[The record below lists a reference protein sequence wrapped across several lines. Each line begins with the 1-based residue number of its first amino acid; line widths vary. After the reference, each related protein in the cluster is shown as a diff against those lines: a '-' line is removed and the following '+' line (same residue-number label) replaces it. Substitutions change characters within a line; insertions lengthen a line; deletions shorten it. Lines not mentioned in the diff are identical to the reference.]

1 MADSGERKV
10 LTGFGGGHDG
20 SAEAATI
27 TESKPKPS
35 TGFTAARRHISDE
48 ETLTLTSVGVDI
60 GSSTSHLVF
69 SRLELER
76 EGTRYIISKR
86 EILAESEI
94 LLTPYVDET
103 TIDSDALG
111 SFIDAQYD
119 LAGLTRWDVD
129 TGALILTGV
138 AVRRR
143 NARAIA
149 DLFAQEAGRFVA
161 VSAGDALETT
171 MAAHGSGAAGR
182 SVVAGVTMNVDV
194 GGGTSK
200 IAICQGGKVRE
211 VTAIDVGAR
220 LLAMDDQLR
229 VQRIEEAG
237 RYYAKLEGIDLT
249 LGRQMSE
256 AELSAIADRMA
267 DQLME
272 LIQLKQLSADKKH
285 LLRLPELTYRGPIDV
300 ITFSG
305 GVSEFIYGREP
316 RNFGDLGGR
325 LAKAIR
331 ARVDGLSLKVEA
343 PTNGIRATVIGASQ
357 YTIQVSGSTIFISPA
372 HAVPVRN
379 LPAVKPDFPFAG
391 DIDPAGIA
399 EALRKSLVRL
409 GLEDARVPV
418 AVAFHWE
425 GSASFRRLD
434 NFCKGVTLA
443 LTDLLAK
450 NHPLVMVSD
459 GDIGGL
465 LGLHLKEEMK
475 IAAPVISID
484 GIILEEFDY
493 VDIGALIPSSGA
505 VPVVIKSLVFP
516 AEAKSQG

>member
-1 MADSGERKV
+1 MADSSERGAMA
-10 LTGFGGGHDG
+10 GFGGGHEG
-20 SAEAATI
+20 PAETVTI
-27 TESKPKPS
+27 TESKPKLS
-35 TGFTAARRHISDE
+35 TGFSAARRHISDE

-69 SRLELER
+69 SRLELEHQ
-76 EGTRYIISKR
+76 GSRYVITKR
-86 EILAESEI
+86 EVLAESEI

-111 SFIDAQYD
+111 RFIDSQYD

-171 MAAHGSGAAGR
+171 MAAHGSGAVGR
-182 SVVAGVTMNVDV
+182 SASGSITMNVDI

-200 IAICQGGKVRE
+200 LAICKDGKVQE

-220 LLAMDDQLR
+220 LLAMDGGNR
-229 VQRIEEAG
+229 VVRTEDAG
-237 RYYAKLEGIDLT
+237 RYYAKLEGIDLAIGCQ
-249 LGRQMSE
+249 LSE
-256 AELSAIADRMA
+256 AQLDAIVGRMA

-272 LIQLKQLSADKKH
+272 LMTLTSLGADKKH
-285 LLRLPELTYRGPIDV
+285 LMRLPELSYRGPIDV

-305 GVSEFIYGREP
+305 GVSEFIFGREG
-316 RNFGDLGGR
+316 RSFGDLGAR
-325 LAKAIR
+325 FAKAIR
-331 ARVDGLSLKVEA
+331 ARVDGLGIKIEA

-357 YTIQVSGSTIFISPA
+357 YTIQVSGSTIFIAPA
-372 HAVPVRN
+372 RAVPVRN
-379 LPAVKPDFPFAG
+379 LPAVKPEFLFNDE
-391 DIDPAGIA
+391 IDA
-399 EALRKSLVRL
+399 EQISQALTQALGRL
-409 GLEDARVPV
+409 GLADAPTPV

-434 NFCKGVTLA
+434 NFCSGVTAA
-443 LTDLLAK
+443 LKSILAK
-450 NHPLVMVSD
+450 GNPLVLVSD
-459 GDIGGL
+459 GDVGGL

-475 IAAPVISID
+475 IAVPVISID
-484 GIILEEFDY
+484 GVILEEFDY
-493 VDIGALIPSSGA
+493 IDIGALIPSSGA

-516 AEAKSQG
+516 AEVQKI